1 MTAPGCD
8 FTDLVLDRMRSIDAD
23 DGAAVRALRKAMRK
37 EGFAIPTDHHAVRWN
52 AEAWR
57 NASAWDQR
65 TRERVDRLA
74 RSLEGATG
82 NHRGWVRIARADVF
96 ARAEADPVDLFLAA
110 MAWGFGP
117 RGYGWRRTADIVAA
131 VGEDA
136 VAGAVNR
143 LRAAAGEDGP
153 RGAWRAWSRGGTAKL
168 RGLDTA
174 FASKV
179 AYFACY
185 DRAIGTGPLIADQN
199 TAWALWALADI
210 WDSRAR
216 EMKYGCYVESA
227 ERWAGELGCR
237 SDDIERA
244 LFTMGP
250 TIRGTWQ
257 QLRR

>member
-1 MTAPGCD
+1 MTEPGCD
-8 FTDLVLDRMRSIDAD
+8 FTDLVSDRMRSIDAD
-23 DGAAVRALRKAMRK
+23 DGTAVRTLRKTMQT
-37 EGFAIPTDHHAVRWN
+37 FVVPTDRHAVWWN
-52 AEAWR
+52 SKAWR
-57 NASAWDQR
+57 NAGVWDQR
-65 TRERVDRLA
+65 TRQRVDRLA
-74 RSLEGATG
+74 RSIEGG
-82 NHRGWVRIARADVF
+82 PRNDRGWVRISRADVF

-110 MAWGFGP
+110 MAWGYGA
-117 RGYGWRRTADIVAA
+117 RGYGWRRTADIIVA

-153 RGAWRAWSRGGTAKL
+153 QGAWRAWSRGGTAKL

-185 DRAIGTGPLIADQN
+185 DRVSGTGPLIADQN
-199 TAWALWALADI
+199 TAWALWALAGI

-216 EMKYGCYVESA
+216 QTTYGRYIETA
-227 ERWAGELGCR
+227 GRWAGELGCR

-244 LFTMGP
+244 LFTMGSHM
-250 TIRGTWQ
+250 RGTWQ
-257 QLRR
+257 RLNR